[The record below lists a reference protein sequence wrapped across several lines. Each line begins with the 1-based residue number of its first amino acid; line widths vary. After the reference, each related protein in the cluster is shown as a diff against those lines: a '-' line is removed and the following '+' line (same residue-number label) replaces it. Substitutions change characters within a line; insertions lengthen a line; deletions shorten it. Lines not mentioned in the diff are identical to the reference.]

1 MVKSG
6 GEAIVGFIQKSPF
19 LRQVG
24 LGDAS
29 AGLRYSDG
37 RLYFPPG
44 AVNAYF
50 ASVASDFI
58 RHAMLETKVSFT
70 FETVMSSPD
79 KVDFVV
85 RAQAAGCRTYL
96 YFVATDDPI
105 INESRVQGRVATG
118 GHAVPVEKI
127 SSRYHRSLAL
137 LPDAIRASN
146 RAYIFDNSGGK
157 GEHTWLAEITD
168 GKSLE
173 LKTDLVPA
181 WFKRSVL
188 DVLGGP

>member
-1 MVKSG
+1 MKLCRFG
-6 GEAIVGFIQKSPF
+6 TKGNEQPGII
-19 LRQVG
+19 
-24 LGDAS
+24 DA
-29 AGLRYSDG
+29 AGGLRYRDG

-58 RHAMLETKVSFT
+58 RRALLEAKISFT
-70 FETVMSSPD
+70 FETVMSSRD
-79 KVDFVV
+79 KVDFLA
-85 RAQAAGCRTYL
+85 RAQEAGCRTYL

-105 INESRVQGRVATG
+105 INESRVQGRVAIG

-127 SSRYHRSLAL
+127 ASRYHRSLAL
-137 LPDAIRASN
+137 LPDAIRASD

-173 LKTDLVPA
+173 LKTDLIPA